1 MEELEWFVSVLDDKF
16 QVKVNQNQIG
26 YEGTELYLE
35 EIDQSLIPS
44 ELSINLPE
52 ALLFETML
60 FEDEEGTEWL
70 GVIALHPET
79 NDWCLQVIMK
89 DGEVVLRQLL
99 TKPH

>member
-1 MEELEWFVSVLDDKF
+1 MEELDWFVNVLENEF

-26 YEGTELYLE
+26 YEGIELYLE

-60 FEDEEGTEWL
+60 FDDERGTEWL
-70 GVIALHPET
+70 GVIALHPERLVPASHFERWST
-79 NDWCLQVIMK
+79 CIQTTSK
-89 DGEVVLRQLL
+89 RGE
-99 TKPH
+99 